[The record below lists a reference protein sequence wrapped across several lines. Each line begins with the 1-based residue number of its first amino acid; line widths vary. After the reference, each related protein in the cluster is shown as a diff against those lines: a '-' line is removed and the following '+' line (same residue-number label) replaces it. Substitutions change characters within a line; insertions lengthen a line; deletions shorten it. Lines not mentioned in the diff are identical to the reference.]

1 MGESNWPEGSQ
12 AMNPKF
18 IAQARL
24 LAKQMKMHR
33 KAGRLDLAKRLEDTI
48 SVLNSYGQRR
58 NK

>member
-1 MGESNWPEGSQ
+1 
-12 AMNPKF
+12 MNPKF

-58 NK
+58 NREESTE

>member
-1 MGESNWPEGSQ
+1 MKPIY
-12 AMNPKF
+12 

-33 KAGRLDLAKRLEDTI
+33 KAGRLDLAKRIEDTI

-58 NK
+58 NREESTE